1 MVACLLSGPEKTWSG
16 LTELW
21 AHRFKKGGKKKTRLA
36 ERFHEDF
43 MVTVAPFQ
51 VLNLN
56 SEDLCLTPSLTDYP
70 LCLQQ
75 AGSPGKVVT

>member
-1 MVACLLSGPEKTWSG
+1 
-16 LTELW
+16 
-21 AHRFKKGGKKKTRLA
+21 
-36 ERFHEDF
+36 

-56 SEDLCLTPSLTDYP
+56 SEDLCLTTSLTDYP

-75 AGSPGKVVT
+75 AGSPGKVVI